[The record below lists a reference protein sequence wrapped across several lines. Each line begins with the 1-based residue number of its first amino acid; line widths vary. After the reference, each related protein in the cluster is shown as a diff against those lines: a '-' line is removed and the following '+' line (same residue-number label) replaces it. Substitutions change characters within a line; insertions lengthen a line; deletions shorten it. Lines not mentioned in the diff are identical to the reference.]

1 MRISEV
7 RGEKA
12 VDMLADLLDPITE
25 IASDATVKEAVVNG
39 SRIDAVRTILKSH
52 KKQVLKILAILDEE
66 NPDTYSPSLPEIP
79 MKILEFFNDPVF
91 APFFSSQGQKQEE
104 VHSGS
109 ATENIGDKE
118 E

>member
-1 MRISEV
+1 MKISEV
-7 RGEKA
+7 KGEKA

-25 IASDATVKEAVVNG
+25 IASDAAVKEAMVKG
-39 SRIDAVRTILKSH
+39 SRIDTVKTILKTH

-91 APFFSSQGQKQEE
+91 LPFFASQGPNAAEMF
-104 VHSGS
+104 SGS
-109 ATENIGDKE
+109 AMANTKE
-118 E
+118 